1 MIRAPL
7 KNKPLLKNITLIF
20 ECCERNKCICNEMS
34 IIQRS
39 VKKYSDKF
47 KMLNG
52 FTYNKVPMNYKSISA
67 FDLSVKNKN
76 DTNNKMREN
85 IIGAIINESVPEKY
99 FTISRRWKYIKDS
112 IMSYLRDLIE
122 NGQPITSIKLEHCGG
137 RRFNYDFTITINQ
150 ILSFNIELKYN
161 TDTVEDA
168 PQFVSP
174 MKPSKYMSSSYEE
187 YFYDNY
193 LPLLSEL
200 SGFPLPDRN
209 QYLKEIHNNI
219 PVCMKKYQELY
230 YKGCKQSS
238 KYTENEKHIEFYEK
252 AKDIDNESRRSFIE
266 NNDLNIELLS
276 SYLRDTQK
284 GKIYMLYK
292 NNSFKKE
299 KINIEDYDLLSYEK
313 LPNKYMYLATSVSGK
328 KIKILLRWKNGNG
341 IAYPAF
347 QIS

>member
-7 KNKPLLKNITLIF
+7 KNNPILKNITLII
-20 ECCERNKCICNEMS
+20 ECCKRNKCVCNEMS

-47 KMLNG
+47 KMLNS
-52 FTYNKVPMNYKSISA
+52 FNYNRVPMNYKSIDA

-85 IIGAIINESVPEKY
+85 IIGAIINETVPEKY
-99 FTISRRWKYIKDS
+99 FTISRRWKHIRDS
-112 IMSYLRDLIE
+112 VMNYLHNIIE
-122 NGQPITSIKLEHCGG
+122 NDQPIKSIKLKHCGG

-161 TDTVEDA
+161 AETVEEA

-174 MKPSKYMSSSYEE
+174 MKPSQYMSSSYEE

-193 LPLLSEL
+193 LPQLSEL
-200 SGFPLPDRN
+200 SGFPLPDRK
-209 QYLKEIHNNI
+209 QYLKEIHTNI
-219 PVCMKKYQELY
+219 PVCMKEYQDLY

-238 KYTENEKHIEFYEK
+238 KYTGNEKDIEFYESSK
-252 AKDIDNESRRSFIE
+252 EIDNESRRTFIE

-276 SYLRDTQK
+276 SYLQDTQK

-292 NNSFKKE
+292 NNSFKME
-299 KINIEDYDLLSYEK
+299 RVNMGDYQLVSYEK
-313 LPNKYMYLATSVSGK
+313 NPNKYLYVATSLSGK